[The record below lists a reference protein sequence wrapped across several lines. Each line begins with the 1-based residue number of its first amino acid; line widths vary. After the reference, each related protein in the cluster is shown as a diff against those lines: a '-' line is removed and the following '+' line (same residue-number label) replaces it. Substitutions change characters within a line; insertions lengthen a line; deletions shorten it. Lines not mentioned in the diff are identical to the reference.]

1 MSTASFAEE
10 YAALHLGDKRRND
23 RAVAMVEKM
32 IQHPSGSIPET
43 FGTHAEAKA
52 VYRFL
57 SSEAFET
64 HELQEALQE
73 ACRERVCGERMVLA
87 IQDTMNLEFP
97 SSPAL
102 AEAADGLWVHST
114 LAVSAEGIPL
124 GLLHQQRW
132 TRPAGR
138 EPTAP
143 QRRERA
149 LQDKESHRWLQ
160 ALQAVHTQLPGDTV
174 VLTVTD
180 REGDMFEMFAEPRPP
195 NSELLIRAGRNRR
208 VAEAEK
214 YVFAAAQAAP
224 LAGECTVL
232 LRRRPDRPARVCRL
246 QVRFRE
252 LELQVPRNGRH
263 DPGLQP
269 QHVTALWVQ
278 EVHPASGHEPV
289 QRLLLTTLPVPD
301 LQAAWQCVCY
311 YTLRWLIERF
321 HYTLKSG
328 CRLEDSQLRSQE
340 ALQRLLV
347 LYCAVAWRL
356 LWMTYAARRHSTQP
370 CTVAFSPVEWQV
382 LYRLRWGTQQPLPA
396 EPPTLG
402 EAVRWLARLGGFL
415 DRRGDGEPGV
425 KVLWRGLMHLHDIV
439 IGVHLAHRSPEV
451 LGNA

>member
-1 MSTASFAEE
+1 MSTASFAAEL
-10 YAALHLGDKRRND
+10 AALDLGDKRRKH
-23 RAVAMVEKM
+23 RAVAMVKKM

-43 FGTHAEAKA
+43 FRTHAEIKA

-64 HELQEALQE
+64 QELQEALQQ
-73 ACRERVCGERMVLA
+73 ACRERVRGERMVLA
-87 IQDTMNLEFP
+87 IQDTTNLEFP

-102 AEAADGLWVHST
+102 AEAADGLWVHTT

-124 GLLHQQRW
+124 GLMHQQRW
-132 TRPAGR
+132 TRPAQR

-149 LQDKESHRWLQ
+149 VQDKESYRWLEG
-160 ALQAVHTQLPGDTV
+160 LRAVHAQVPGDTV

-208 VAEAEK
+208 VAEAQK
-214 YVFAAAQAAP
+214 YVFEAAQAAP
-224 LAGECTVL
+224 LAGECKVL
-232 LRRRPDRPARVCRL
+232 LRRRPERPARLCRL
-246 QVRFRE
+246 QVRLRE
-252 LELQVPRNGRH
+252 
-263 DPGLQP
+263 LQP
-269 QHVTALWVQ
+269 QRVTAIWVQ
-278 EVHPASGHEPV
+278 QVQAPSEEPPV
-289 QRLLLTTLPVPD
+289 QWLLLTTLPVPD
-301 LQAAWQCVCY
+301 LQAACQCVRY
-311 YTLRWLIERF
+311 YTLRWLIERL

-328 CRLEDSQLRSQE
+328 CRLEDSQLRSQG
-340 ALQRLLV
+340 ALERLLV

-356 LWMTYAARRHSTQP
+356 LWMTYAARCNSTQP
-370 CTVAFSPVEWQV
+370 CSVAFSQVEWQV
-382 LYRLRWGTQQPLPA
+382 LYRLRWDTQQPLPA

-439 IGVHLAHRSPEV
+439 IGVHLAHLSPEV
-451 LGNA
+451 VGNA